1 MATGSRDG
9 GALRDRFD
17 ELTERL
23 RELDLRGR
31 IAASPWPV
39 VGAAALLGAWF
50 AFAPK
55 REPRIRSETRTRL
68 ADVAI
73 AALSAIALRMARD
86 AALRQAGAI
95 ARRWWETTSPP
106 SDVEA
111 AAEPYH
117 H

>member
-1 MATGSRDG
+1 MATESRDG

-17 ELTERL
+17 ELAERV

-31 IAASPWPV
+31 IAANPWPV

-50 AFAPK
+50 AFAPR
-55 REPRIRSETRTRL
+55 REPRVAPRRGPGSPTSRLRRCPRLRCGWRATPRS
-68 ADVAI
+68 
-73 AALSAIALRMARD
+73 ARPRD
-86 AALRQAGAI
+86 RVLLV
-95 ARRWWETTSPP
+95 ETTSPP